1 MNCLVIAATPIEI
14 RPLLEKLKE
23 GNIPIS
29 NSIQLDVLI
38 TGIGLLATSYSLQK
52 QIQLKRPDLIIQAG
66 VGGCFDKKMKLGSVF
81 IIKKEA
87 IADQSVVEL
96 NALKT
101 LFDLD
106 LVPANQPPYQKG
118 WLVNPHPIVKKL
130 RLPKVTGVSVN
141 EITTQLQKVRFYKKQ
156 FNPLIESMEGAA
168 LHYVALQENIP
179 FIQLRST
186 SNYIA
191 ERNKKNWNM
200 PAAIHSL
207 NQSLLNLLQVL

>member
-66 VGGCFDKKMKLGSVF
+66 VGGCFDKKMKLGRVF

-118 WLVNPHPIVKKL
+118 WLVNPHSILKKL
-130 RLPKVTGVSVN
+130 RLPKVTGISVN
-141 EITTQLQKVRFYKKQ
+141 EITTQPQKVRFYKKQ

-168 LHYVALQENIP
+168 LHYVALQEGIP

-207 NQSLLNLLQVL
+207 NQTLLNLLEVL

>member
-66 VGGCFDKKMKLGSVF
+66 VGGCFDKKMKLGRVF

-118 WLVNPHPIVKKL
+118 WLINPHPIVKKL
-130 RLPKVTGVSVN
+130 RSPKVTGVSVN

-168 LHYVALQENIP
+168 LHYVALQEGIP

-191 ERNKKNWNM
+191 ERNKKNWKM

>member
-14 RPLLEKLKE
+14 RPLLEKLKK

-66 VGGCFDKKMKLGSVF
+66 VGGCFDKKMKLGRVF

-141 EITTQLQKVRFYKKQ
+141 EITTQVQKVRFYKKQ
-156 FNPLIESMEGAA
+156 FNPQIESMEGAA
-168 LHYVALQENIP
+168 LHYVALQEGIP

>member
-66 VGGCFDKKMKLGSVF
+66 VGGCFDKKMKLGRVF

-130 RLPKVTGVSVN
+130 RLPKATGISVN
-141 EITTQLQKVRFYKKQ
+141 EITTHLQKVRFYKKQ

-168 LHYVALQENIP
+168 LHYVALQEDIP

>member
-66 VGGCFDKKMKLGSVF
+66 VGGCFDKKMKLGRVF

-118 WLVNPHPIVKKL
+118 WLVNPHSILKKL
-130 RLPKVTGVSVN
+130 RLPKVTGISVN
-141 EITTQLQKVRFYKKQ
+141 EITTQPQKVRFYKKQ

-168 LHYVALQENIP
+168 LHYVALQEGIP

-200 PAAIHSL
+200 PAAIQSL

>member
-1 MNCLVIAATPIEI
+1 MNCLIVAATPIEI
-14 RPLLEKLKE
+14 QPFLKSLQE
-23 GNIPIS
+23 GNVLTAS
-29 NSIQLDVLI
+29 AIQIDVLI

-66 VGGCFDKKMKLGSVF
+66 VGGCFDKKLKLGKVF

-87 IADQSVVEL
+87 IADQSVIEL

-106 LVPANQPPYQKG
+106 LVPANQPPYKRG
-118 WLVNPHPIVKKL
+118 WLVNPHTILKKIN
-130 RLPKVTGVSVN
+130 LPKVTGISVN
-141 EITTQLQKVRFYKKQ
+141 EITTQSQRVRFYKKQ

-168 LHYVALQENIP
+168 LHYVALQERIP
-179 FIQLRST
+179 FIQLRSS

-200 PAAIHSL
+200 PAAIASL
-207 NQSLLNLLQVL
+207 NQSLLNLLQGL

>member
-66 VGGCFDKKMKLGSVF
+66 VGGCFDKKMKLGRVF

-87 IADQSVVEL
+87 IADQSVIEL

-130 RLPKVTGVSVN
+130 RLPKATGISVN
-141 EITTQLQKVRFYKKQ
+141 EITTHLQKVRFYKKQ

-168 LHYVALQENIP
+168 LHYVALQEGIP

-200 PAAIHSL
+200 PAAIQSL

>member
-52 QIQLKRPDLIIQAG
+52 QLQLKRPDLIIQAG
-66 VGGCFDKKMKLGSVF
+66 VGGCFDKKMKLGRVF

-118 WLVNPHPIVKKL
+118 WLVNPHSILKKL
-130 RLPKVTGVSVN
+130 RLPKVTGISVN
-141 EITTQLQKVRFYKKQ
+141 EITTQPQKVSFYKKR

-168 LHYVALQENIP
+168 LHYVALQEGIP

-207 NQSLLNLLQVL
+207 NQSLLDLLQVL

>member
-52 QIQLKRPDLIIQAG
+52 QLQLKRPDLIIQAG
-66 VGGCFDKKMKLGSVF
+66 VGGCFDKKMKLGRVF

-118 WLVNPHPIVKKL
+118 WLVNPHSILKKL
-130 RLPKVTGVSVN
+130 RLPKVTGISVN
-141 EITTQLQKVRFYKKQ
+141 EITTQPQKVRFYKKQ

-168 LHYVALQENIP
+168 LHYVALQEGIP

>member
-66 VGGCFDKKMKLGSVF
+66 VGGCFDKKMKLGRVF

-141 EITTQLQKVRFYKKQ
+141 EITTQVQKVRFYKKQ
-156 FNPLIESMEGAA
+156 FNPQIESMEGAA
-168 LHYVALQENIP
+168 LHYVALQEGIP

>member
-66 VGGCFDKKMKLGSVF
+66 VGGCFDKKMKLGRVF

-118 WLVNPHPIVKKL
+118 WLVNPHSILKKL
-130 RLPKVTGVSVN
+130 RLPKVTGISVN
-141 EITTQLQKVRFYKKQ
+141 EITTQPQKVRFYKKQ

>member
-66 VGGCFDKKMKLGSVF
+66 VGGCFDKKMKLGRVF

-118 WLVNPHPIVKKL
+118 WLVNPHSILKKL
-130 RLPKVTGVSVN
+130 RLPKVTGISVN
-141 EITTQLQKVRFYKKQ
+141 EITTQPQKVRFYKKQ
-156 FNPLIESMEGAA
+156 FKPLIESMEGAA
-168 LHYVALQENIP
+168 LHYVALQEGIP

-207 NQSLLNLLQVL
+207 NQTLLNLLEVL

>member
-1 MNCLVIAATPIEI
+1 M
-14 RPLLEKLKE
+14 
-23 GNIPIS
+23 
-29 NSIQLDVLI
+29 
-38 TGIGLLATSYSLQK
+38 
-52 QIQLKRPDLIIQAG
+52 
-66 VGGCFDKKMKLGSVF
+66 
-81 IIKKEA
+81 
-87 IADQSVVEL
+87 
-96 NALKT
+96 KT

-118 WLVNPHPIVKKL
+118 WLINPHPIVKKL
-130 RLPKVTGVSVN
+130 RLPKATGISVN
-141 EITTQLQKVRFYKKQ
+141 EITTHLQKVRFYKKQ

-168 LHYVALQENIP
+168 LHYVALQEGIP

-200 PAAIHSL
+200 PAAIQSL

>member
-66 VGGCFDKKMKLGSVF
+66 VGGCFDKKMKLGRVF

-118 WLVNPHPIVKKL
+118 WLINPHPIVKKL
-130 RLPKVTGVSVN
+130 RLPKATGISVN
-141 EITTQLQKVRFYKKQ
+141 EITTHLQKVRFYKKQ

-168 LHYVALQENIP
+168 LHYVALQEDIP

>member
-66 VGGCFDKKMKLGSVF
+66 VGGCFDKTMKLGRVF

-118 WLVNPHPIVKKL
+118 WLVNPHSILKKL
-130 RLPKVTGVSVN
+130 RLPKVTGISVN
-141 EITTQLQKVRFYKKQ
+141 EIATQPQKVRFYKKQ

-168 LHYVALQENIP
+168 LHYVALQEGIP

-207 NQSLLNLLQVL
+207 NQSLLDLLQVL

>member
-29 NSIQLDVLI
+29 NSIHLDVLI

-66 VGGCFDKKMKLGSVF
+66 VGGCFDKKMKLGRVF

>member
-66 VGGCFDKKMKLGSVF
+66 VGGCFDKKMKLGRVF

-186 SNYIA
+186 SNYTA

>member
-66 VGGCFDKKMKLGSVF
+66 VGGCFDKKMKLGRVF

-118 WLVNPHPIVKKL
+118 WLVNPHSILKKL
-130 RLPKVTGVSVN
+130 RLPKVTGISVN
-141 EITTQLQKVRFYKKQ
+141 EITTQPQKVRFYKKQ

-168 LHYVALQENIP
+168 LHYVALLEDIP

>member
-66 VGGCFDKKMKLGSVF
+66 VGGCFDKKMKLGRVF

-118 WLVNPHPIVKKL
+118 WLVNPHSILKKL
-130 RLPKVTGVSVN
+130 RLPKVTGISVN
-141 EITTQLQKVRFYKKQ
+141 EITTQPQKVRFYKKQ

-168 LHYVALQENIP
+168 LHYVALQEDIP

>member
-66 VGGCFDKKMKLGSVF
+66 VGGCFDKKMKLGRVF

-130 RLPKVTGVSVN
+130 RLPKATGISVN
-141 EITTQLQKVRFYKKQ
+141 EITTHLQKVRFYKKQ

-168 LHYVALQENIP
+168 LHYVALQEDIP

-207 NQSLLNLLQVL
+207 NQTLLNLLEVL

>member
-66 VGGCFDKKMKLGSVF
+66 VGGCFDKKMKLGRVF

-118 WLVNPHPIVKKL
+118 WLINPHPIVKKL

-168 LHYVALQENIP
+168 LHYVALQEDIP

-200 PAAIHSL
+200 PAAIQSL

>member
-66 VGGCFDKKMKLGSVF
+66 VGGCFDKKMKLGRVF

-87 IADQSVVEL
+87 IADQSVIEL

-130 RLPKVTGVSVN
+130 RLPKATGISVN
-141 EITTQLQKVRFYKKQ
+141 EITTHLQKVRFYKKQ

-168 LHYVALQENIP
+168 LHYVALQEDIP

-207 NQSLLNLLQVL
+207 NQTLLNLLQVL